1 MSRAGKVALTV
12 VTLVLLLVLG
22 TALYVWMRP
31 LAVSAWFE
39 RRALAKAGFTSS
51 VMESPS
57 GRMTVWEAGQGPTIV
72 LLHGAGDQAGA
83 WSLVAPQ
90 LTGKY
95 RVLIPD
101 LPGHADSFPREGP
114 LPLGTVLGGV
124 NALMEQKAG
133 NQPVILV
140 GNSMG
145 AWLAIL
151 YARDHPDRVARIV
164 AVDGGPLRGR
174 QDVSLLPRDREEARK
189 LMALLRDGG
198 NPPVPDFVLDDVV
211 RYSRNGPIGR
221 LLADVPEMERYLLDG
236 KLGDFRTPVDLVWG
250 EADRLLD
257 LEYARRME
265 AQLPAVRL
273 TVLSRCGHVPL
284 RECPSGL
291 TTALERVLSEPPP
304 ETRPATEIGT
314 PAKPTQP

>member
-12 VTLVLLLVLG
+12 VALVVLMLLG
-22 TALYVWMRP
+22 ATLYVWMRP
-31 LAVSAWFE
+31 LAFFASLE
-39 RRALAKAGFTSS
+39 RRALAKASFTSS
-51 VMESPS
+51 SIESPS
-57 GRMTVWEAGQGPTIV
+57 GLMTVWEAGQGPVIV

-101 LPGHADSFPREGP
+101 LPGHADSAPGEGP

-124 NALMEQKAG
+124 TALMEQKAG

-164 AVDGGPLRGR
+164 AINGGPLRGR
-174 QDVSLLPRDREEARK
+174 DDVSLMPRDREEARK
-189 LMALLRDGG
+189 LMVLLRDQG

-211 RYSRNGPIGR
+211 RSSRTGPIKR
-221 LLADVPEMERYLLDG
+221 LLADVPDMERYLLDG

-250 EADRLLD
+250 ESDQLMSVD
-257 LEYARRME
+257 YARKVE

-284 RECPSGL
+284 RECPSAL
-291 TTALERVLSEPPP
+291 TASLERVLSGPPP
-304 ETRPATEIGT
+304 ETRAATQAT
-314 PAKPTQP
+314 KQP